1 MQRVNLRILRVNLRI
16 LLLPSLE
23 HPRTLGLDASFV
35 GTVDKD
41 AATLK
46 TEHDALFH
54 AANEGKNSLTRPIM
68 LIVCE

>member
-1 MQRVNLRILRVNLRI
+1 MHLIDHLHL
-16 LLLPSLE
+16 
-23 HPRTLGLDASFV
+23 RTLGLDASFV

-54 AANEGKNSLTRPIM
+54 AANEGKISQTLLSMMINVRRRIAFSH
-68 LIVCE
+68 